1 MTDGKTELAG
11 VSVSRETIARLEQ
24 YCALLTKWN
33 AAINLVAKSG
43 MSSLWERHVLDSLQI
58 ARHLPERPVHWVDLG
73 SGGGLPGLI
82 VAIVAAERDQG
93 SRFTLVEAD
102 HRKCAF
108 LLNAARELN
117 LPVSVRSERI
127 EEIEPLQADVLSA
140 RALASLD
147 ILCGY
152 ASRHLDKDG
161 IAVFP
166 KGERASDEIA
176 EARRNW
182 HFELEA
188 FSSLTNPQA
197 TILKLQHIHH
207 V

>member
-1 MTDGKTELAG
+1 MTDDMTELAG
-11 VSVSRETIARLEQ
+11 VSVSRETIARLER

-33 AAINLVAKSG
+33 ATINLVAKAALP
-43 MSSLWERHVLDSLQI
+43 SLWERHILDSLQI

-82 VAIVAAERDQG
+82 VAIVAVERDRG

-108 LLNAARELN
+108 LLNVIHELK
-117 LPVSVRSERI
+117 LPALVRSERI
-127 EEIEPLQADVLSA
+127 EEIEPLQADILSA

-152 ASRHLDKDG
+152 ASRHLAEG
-161 IAVFP
+161 GVAIFP
-166 KGERASDEIA
+166 KGERASDEIT
-176 EARRNW
+176 EAGRNW
-182 HFELEA
+182 RFALEVIP
-188 FSSLTNPQA
+188 SVTNSQA
-197 TILKLQHIHH
+197 GILKLQHIHH